1 MFLSFFVCI
10 FVTVKHKTTI
20 TIMAQEIIK
29 TVVENKVSESDALI
43 NKMKEYLPESFFE
56 TYIDNIK
63 HDSFLMN
70 SDTNL
75 AHEGDYVRFVK
86 AFTNNAV
93 LLFNS
98 NPNFSKYIDIKSLV
112 RICVLMFIG
121 NLGMFQYDP
130 IGERKGHPYK
140 FADNNKFALF
150 FADRTI
156 ARLMENGVIMCER
169 DIEIINCIKRF
180 NEGEKMTTCFASPSS
195 RLIKLAYD
203 KTILEFMIK

>member
-29 TVVENKVSESDALI
+29 TVVENKVSESDSLI

-56 TYIDNIK
+56 KYIDNIK

-86 AFTNNAV
+86 AFTNNALSASGEPAYRTHQRV
-93 LLFNS
+93 TRQIRRHCCRL
-98 NPNFSKYIDIKSLV
+98 PLV
-112 RICVLMFIG
+112 RDL
-121 NLGMFQYDP
+121 LT
-130 IGERKGHPYK
+130 
-140 FADNNKFALF
+140 A
-150 FADRTI
+150 
-156 ARLMENGVIMCER
+156 
-169 DIEIINCIKRF
+169 
-180 NEGEKMTTCFASPSS
+180 
-195 RLIKLAYD
+195 
-203 KTILEFMIK
+203 